1 VTELQETPA
10 NEEAPAAP
18 IEFRSSNLT
27 GVNFSQRIIEVIA
40 APYEEEAVVEWR
52 GETWTEVFCR
62 GAWDGIEK
70 RPNRVKANRDH
81 DKMRLV
87 GKVIDFQPSRQEG
100 LIASVKIA
108 QTPLGE
114 ETLALAHEDCLGA
127 SVGFACLGSGMEI
140 DRRNRKRWIKKSYMD
155 HLAFVPDTA
164 YAGSK
169 VLNVRGDGLLPVD
182 EIRRMEQAG
191 PLPATPALDDLREF
205 LQGLK
210 ARRG

>member
-1 VTELQETPA
+1 MNQLQETPA

-52 GETWTEVFCR
+52 GETWTELFER
-62 GAWDGIEK
+62 SAWTGIEK
-70 RPNRVKANRDH
+70 RPNRIKANRDH
-81 DKMRLV
+81 DKQRLV
-87 GKVIDFQPSRQEG
+87 GKVIDFQPSRKEG
-100 LIASVKIA
+100 LVASVKIA

-140 DRRNRKRWIKKSYMD
+140 DRRNKVRRIKTAYMD
-155 HLAFVPDTA
+155 HLSFVPDPA
-164 YAGSK
+164 YQGAG
-169 VLNVRGDGLLPVD
+169 VLSVRNSGTPGVD
-182 EIRRMEQAG
+182 ST
-191 PLPATPALDDLREF
+191 PLPTTPALDELRDF